1 MGTNWTNL
9 QAGNNGK
16 LVEPAANRANIEF
29 FNINTKTSI
38 AFKGFL
44 TSFTDTYNVNFNEE
58 AAYGRMDPFRIYQN
72 TVRSLSL
79 AWDIPAWDEAEA
91 RANLYSASQLI
102 KMLYPAYQ
110 TKGGT
115 NAIIGSPIVRLRF
128 ANLIQQGD
136 GGGDVTTSGLAGYIP
151 SLTVTPDVEVGYYE
165 YRGKQIRSLG
175 TRKTMVTGIQL
186 YPKLLK
192 MNCSFNV
199 IHENSL
205 GWKSKKWRSG
215 EKYPYSIHPDAV
227 GAADPQAMGHAAAL
241 GPESNQHV
249 ALPGQLVADETLIDK
264 SAGNSD
270 VEDAA
275 LEKLLE
281 GKGWGHQ

>member
-9 QAGNNGK
+9 HAGNSGR
-16 LVEPAANRANIEF
+16 LVKPDASRANIEF

-58 AAYGRMDPFRIYQN
+58 VAYGRMDPFRIYQN

-165 YRGKQIRSLG
+165 FRGLQVRANP
-175 TRKTMVTGIQL
+175 TRTIGPNLLQL

-205 GWKSKKWRSG
+205 GWKSKEWRSG
-215 EKYPYSIHPDAV
+215 EKYPYTIHGDVAAGFTAE
-227 GAADPQAMGHAAAL
+227 GAARLGHAEAL
-241 GPESNQHV
+241 NPESNQHV
-249 ALPGQLVADETLIDK
+249 ALPGQLVAEGTLIDE
-264 SAGNSD
+264 SAGSSD
-270 VEDAA
+270 VENAA

-281 GKGWGHQ
+281 GSR